1 MTDDRKQSPHYIP
14 ELDPEN
20 PESGPK
26 MKQRILWWLL
36 LGGFAF
42 ISGGVVAYQSGHE
55 KIGLILGV
63 IGILLLAPFL
73 PGIGW

>member
-1 MTDDRKQSPHYIP
+1 MVEDRKQSPHYIP

-26 MKQRILWWLL
+26 MKQRFLWWLL
-36 LGGFAF
+36 IVGFAF
-42 ISGGVVAYQSGHE
+42 ISGGVVTYQSGYE